1 MIYDPASKYIFTF
14 NGNSHNSTVI
24 DPVKEAVVKNIDLV
38 GAVEFPAVDGKGTL
52 YNNREEKNDVVAID
66 THSLEDQGAFALCAR
81 RTGGRNGDRRKK
93 PAVVLLGPQSPILGH
108 DGCGQWKSHTVVP
121 HHSRGGR

>member
-1 MIYDPASKYIFTF
+1 MVAIDTHSLEIKAIFTF

-38 GAVEFPAVDGKGTL
+38 GAVEFPAVDGKASF
-52 YNNREEKNDVVAID
+52 YDNNEEKNDVVAID
-66 THSLEDQGAFALCAR
+66 THSLEDQGALARCAR

-93 PAVVLLGPQSPILGH
+93 PAVVLLGPQSPNS
-108 DGCGQWKSHTVVP
+108 WS
-121 HHSRGGR
+121 